1 MAFET
6 RSYTVVQAGLKLVTF
21 QVLGL
26 HLFSA
31 ETRGHL

>member
-1 MAFET
+1 MTFET
-6 RSYTVVQAGLKLVTF
+6 RTYTIVQAGHKLVTY